1 MADERDRWL
10 DRAAAD
16 RLLRGEPAQPVGPAA
31 DPHARARAARLRAAL
46 DALAEPSPARGE
58 LPGEAAAV
66 AAFRAAHA
74 TRGAHAAAAGRPP
87 AAASREALLDL
98 GRLTPVAAPRSR
110 RHVRFG
116 LAAALASVA
125 VGGLA
130 AAAGAGLLD
139 QNRSDSAGPVPAMS
153 VSADD
158 DAAPDADGALPTLV
172 PQPRPTT
179 LRDGATVQPDP
190 GGVTATPEADGR
202 TEAGAAATA
211 GTGTP
216 FGGLAAGGTGKD
228 PGSGTQDGAAAGKGD
243 AGAAEGNRD
252 TFADAGSKERD
263 DDRAKRRAATL
274 CEDYR
279 AGHLDKDRREKLSNL
294 ARGLSRIPR
303 YCEALLDGVTDAGG
317 MPGDATGAPSRSGGS
332 GTTGGSGGSGGPGGD
347 GGGDGVFRAPT
358 LTPALPGGSG
368 LRDRR

>member
-1 MADERDRWL
+1 MADERNRWL

-16 RLLRGEPAQPVGPAA
+16 RLLRGEPAEPVGPSA
-31 DPHARARAARLRAAL
+31 DPHAREEAARLRAAL
-46 DALAEPSPARGE
+46 DALAEPPPARGE

-74 TRGAHAAAAGRPP
+74 TRGPAVARPP
-87 AAASREALLDL
+87 AAASRDALLDL
-98 GRLTPVAAPRSR
+98 GRLAPVAAPRSR

-139 QNRSDSAGPVPAMS
+139 QDRFDSAGPVPAMS
-153 VSADD
+153 VSADG
-158 DAAPDADGALPTLV
+158 DAVPDADGALPTLA
-172 PQPRPTT
+172 PQLRPTP
-179 LRDGATVQPDP
+179 LRDGASVPPDQ
-190 GGVTATPEADGR
+190 GGALPTPEADGR
-202 TEAGAAATA
+202 TEPSPGTTT
-211 GTGTP
+211 GTGTSS
-216 FGGLAAGGTGKD
+216 GGLAAGGAGKD
-228 PGSGTQDGAAAGKGD
+228 PGGSTRDGVATDKDD
-243 AGAAEGNRD
+243 AGDTEGNRD
-252 TFADAGSKERD
+252 TFANGGSKERD
-263 DDRAKRRAATL
+263 HDRARRRAATL

-303 YCEALLDGVTDAGG
+303 YCEALLDGVTDGG
-317 MPGDATGAPSRSGGS
+317 GLPGDAPGAPGRAD
-332 GTTGGSGGSGGPGGD
+332 GSGGSGGTSESGGSVGSGGD
-347 GGGDGVFRAPT
+347 SVFRAPT

>member
-1 MADERDRWL
+1 MADERNRWL

-16 RLLRGEPAQPVGPAA
+16 RLLRGEPAEPVGPSA
-31 DPHARARAARLRAAL
+31 DPRARGEAARLRAAL
-46 DALAEPSPARGE
+46 DALAERPAARGE

-66 AAFRAAHA
+66 AAFRTALAA
-74 TRGAHAAAAGRPP
+74 RGACGPAAARPP
-87 AAASREALLDL
+87 AAASRDALLDL
-98 GRLTPVAAPRSR
+98 GRLAPAPAPRPR

-139 QNRSDSAGPVPAMS
+139 QDRFDSAGPVPALS

-158 DAAPDADGALPTLV
+158 DAAPDSDGTLPTLA
-172 PQPRPTT
+172 PQLPPTS
-179 LRDGATVQPDP
+179 LRDGPTVQPGP
-190 GGVTATPEADGR
+190 GGATATPEPDGR
-202 TEAGAAATA
+202 TEPDAAATT
-211 GTGTP
+211 GTGTST
-216 FGGLAAGGTGKD
+216 GGLAVGGTGKD
-228 PGSGTQDGAAAGKGD
+228 PRGSAQGGAAAGKDD
-243 AGAAEGNRD
+243 AGDTEGNGN
-252 TFADAGSKERD
+252 TFANGGSKERD
-263 DDRAKRRAATL
+263 HDRAKRRAATL

-279 AGHLDKDRREKLSNL
+279 AGHLDKDRREKLSDL

-317 MPGDATGAPSRSGGS
+317 LPGDAPGAPGRSGGTS
-332 GTTGGSGGSGGPGGD
+332 ASGGAGGD
-347 GGGDGVFRAPT
+347 GDDGVFRAPT
-358 LTPALPGGSG
+358 LSPALPGGAG

>member
-74 TRGAHAAAAGRPP
+74 TRGAHAAAAARPP
-87 AAASREALLDL
+87 AASREALLDL

-116 LAAALASVA
+116 LVAALASVA

-139 QNRSDSAGPVPAMS
+139 QNRFDSAGPVPAMS

-202 TEAGAAATA
+202 TEAGAAATT

-216 FGGLAAGGTGKD
+216 SGGLAVGGTGKD
-228 PGSGTQDGAAAGKGD
+228 SRGGTQDGAAAGKDD

-252 TFADAGSKERD
+252 TFADAGSNERD
-263 DDRAKRRAATL
+263 HDRAKRRAATL

-317 MPGDATGAPSRSGGS
+317 MPGDAPGAPGRSGGS
-332 GTTGGSGGSGGPGGD
+332 GTTGGPGGD